1 MMSVEP
7 STIVSI
13 GNANRATAMLPTRKM
28 SSALKLSTV
37 SNTNPAMTLAVFMYC
52 HAVQDVGSEI
62 AVKLETVNITPAE
75 EIMTIG
81 STEDSTTR

>member
-7 STIVSI
+7 SAIVSI

-28 SSALKLSTV
+28 SSASKLSTV
-37 SNTNPAMTLAVFMYC
+37 SNTNPAMTLAISMYC

-81 STEDSTTR
+81 STEDSTTS

>member
-1 MMSVEP
+1 
-7 STIVSI
+7 
-13 GNANRATAMLPTRKM
+13 
-28 SSALKLSTV
+28 
-37 SNTNPAMTLAVFMYC
+37 MYC

-81 STEDSTTR
+81 STEDSPTS